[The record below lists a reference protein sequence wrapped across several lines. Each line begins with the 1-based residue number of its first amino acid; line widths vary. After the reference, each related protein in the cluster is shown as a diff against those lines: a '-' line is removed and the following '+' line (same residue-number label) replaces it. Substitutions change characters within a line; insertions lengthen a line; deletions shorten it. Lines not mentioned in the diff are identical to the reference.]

1 MTSSTYLQSQV
12 EKLDDAVQE
21 IKTLVGHANTIDN
34 PQVAFYVG
42 FLSGV
47 LNRLL
52 VTLEVS
58 LVTAKELN
66 ASEKTYS
73 NPKLYVQ
80 EATQ

>member
-1 MTSSTYLQSQV
+1 MTSAYLQSQV

-21 IKTLVGHANTIDN
+21 IKTLVGHASAVDN

-58 LVTAKELN
+58 LTTAKELKT
-66 ASEKTYS
+66 SEKMYS
-73 NPKLYVQ
+73 NPELCVQ
-80 EATQ
+80 EAIQ